1 MARILVGFPRVSQEC
16 ASYTSHHVILK
27 EMDGLNMKQ
36 IHISEVLV
44 CFKRAEWQD
53 CLFHESNPPCLRGL
67 KGECHQIFDLNFFHE
82 INTSKPPINRLKYFE
97 F

>member
-36 IHISEVLV
+36 FHISEVLV
-44 CFKRAEWQD
+44 FLNV
-53 CLFHESNPPCLRGL
+53 LFEEGRVA
-67 KGECHQIFDLNFFHE
+67 
-82 INTSKPPINRLKYFE
+82 RLFIS
-97 F
+97 